1 MNLNK
6 NQEKAVGYL
15 GGPLLIIAGAGTGK
29 TSVITQRII
38 HIIEKKL
45 ARPSE
50 ILALTFTEKASQEME
65 ERVDVAMPYGY
76 EEVCISTFHSFCD
89 GILRKD
95 GYHIGLDTD
104 YTLLTSA
111 QAYIF
116 LKKHLYDLPLDKF
129 RPKGNPTKF
138 LNDILSHFSRLQ
150 DEDVSPAEYIKYA
163 QNLPHDTQE
172 EEEVYEKTMELASVY
187 SKYTE
192 LKVEESKL
200 DFGDLIIFTL
210 KLFRENSDILE
221 KYRRQFKYIL
231 VDEFQDTNY
240 TQNVLVNTLSLG
252 LKNGAIDI
260 KNKKRPNLTVV
271 GDDDQAI
278 YKFRGA
284 AVSNILQ
291 FKKVY
296 SDAEEI
302 VLTEN
307 YRSNQEILDSA
318 YTLIKHNN
326 PNRLEETEK
335 INKKLI
341 AKREFDPVE
350 DDSVQLIVAEDEQK
364 EAEKIAQK
372 ILELTGFRNK
382 IDVEGVFDESGQS
395 SFTDNEEAKGKYRFS
410 DIAILS
416 RANKHVDAVTQALR
430 KEGIPYKLGGSRGL
444 YSREEIKTLISFLR
458 VLTDLKDSKSMFR
471 ILCMEHLHITPRE
484 LVNLN
489 TRARKNS
496 NSILEELE
504 DIFNIS
510 IGEERHESIGTSN
523 HENFSRESI
532 VDISNILLIINEAL
546 FKIKRGDPLTE
557 ILYMFIKN
565 TGYLDSLIEDG
576 GYEDQFK
583 ISNIHKFFEL
593 AKDYE
598 KENPDSNLFEY
609 VEYLNY
615 CIEVGESPLID
626 QTDMSEYNAV
636 NILTVH
642 GAKGLEFPVVF
653 IINLV
658 RDRFPSRNQKDVIPI
673 PESMIKEDLVLENE
687 NESHL
692 QEERRLFYV
701 GATRAKE
708 KLFLTA
714 AKLYSGGIQKKKPSI
729 FLSEILDKNIEDLF
743 INNKEKEK
751 KDSFGKY
758 AERETEVEERIGKKS
773 FVYKTE
779 KVSYSQINTYQDCP
793 KKYMYTYV
801 YKIPTPQT
809 GSLAFGSTIHNTL
822 REFYEIHR
830 RYKEGLKGIED
841 KPASKVLLEIYEKNW
856 ISAGYGSKEEES
868 ERKKSGVVALKRFYK
883 DIYKEKDLP
892 IGLEEN
898 FGIHFEGVSFVGKI
912 DRIDLLDEAGQK
924 RNVKIIDYKTG
935 KIKDAGDIKKDLQ
948 LPLYAISAEKTLG
961 VNVVKA
967 SYLFIEHSREIE
979 VDISENRRMIAEKEL
994 EKVVKKITDNKFK
1007 PTPGYICQFCE
1018 YKDICNDAKL

>member
-1 MNLNK
+1 MNLNE
-6 NQEKAVGYL
+6 NQKKAVEYS

-38 HIIEKKL
+38 HIIEKRL

-65 ERVDVAMPYGY
+65 ERVDIAMPYGY
-76 EEVCISTFHSFCD
+76 EEVFISTFHSFCD
-89 GILRKD
+89 RILRKD

-116 LKKHLYDLPLDKF
+116 LKRHLYDLPLDRF
-129 RPKGNPTKF
+129 RPKGNPSKF

-163 QNLPHDTQE
+163 KGLLQDTKE
-172 EEEVYEKTMELASVY
+172 EKEIYEKTMELANVY

-210 KLFRENSDILE
+210 KLFRENSDVLE
-221 KYRRQFKYIL
+221 KYRRQFKYLL

-252 LKNGAIDI
+252 LKNGKIDT
-260 KNKKRPNLTVV
+260 KNRQRPNLTVV

-350 DDSVQLIVAEDEQK
+350 DDNVQLVIAENEQG

-372 ILELTGFRNK
+372 ILELTGFRSK
-382 IDVEGVFDESGQS
+382 IDIEGVFDESGQS
-395 SFTDNEEAKGKYRFS
+395 SFADNEESKGKYKFS

-416 RANKHVDAVTQALR
+416 RANKHTDAITQVLR
-430 KEGIPYKLGGSRGL
+430 TEGIPYKLGGSRGL
-444 YSREEIKTLISFLR
+444 YSREEVKILISFLR
-458 VLTDLKDSKSMFR
+458 ILTDPEDSKSMFK
-471 ILCMEHLHITPRE
+471 ILCMEHLSITPKE
-484 LVNLN
+484 LINLN
-489 TRARKNS
+489 AKARKNN

-504 DIFNIS
+504 GIFGISLGEQKYENIDKS
-510 IGEERHESIGTSN
+510 DHEV
-523 HENFSRESI
+523 FSRESI
-532 VDISNILLIINEAL
+532 ADISNILLVINEAL
-546 FKIKRGDPLTE
+546 FKIKSGDPLTE

-565 TGYLDSLIEDG
+565 TGYLDSLVEDE
-576 GYEDQFK
+576 GYESQFK

-598 KENPDSNLFEY
+598 KENPESNIFEY

-615 CIEVGESPLID
+615 
-626 QTDMSEYNAV
+626 
-636 NILTVH
+636 
-642 GAKGLEFPVVF
+642 
-653 IINLV
+653 
-658 RDRFPSRNQKDVIPI
+658 
-673 PESMIKEDLVLENE
+673 
-687 NESHL
+687 
-692 QEERRLFYV
+692 
-701 GATRAKE
+701 
-708 KLFLTA
+708 
-714 AKLYSGGIQKKKPSI
+714 
-729 FLSEILDKNIEDLF
+729 
-743 INNKEKEK
+743 
-751 KDSFGKY
+751 
-758 AERETEVEERIGKKS
+758 
-773 FVYKTE
+773 
-779 KVSYSQINTYQDCP
+779 
-793 KKYMYTYV
+793 
-801 YKIPTPQT
+801 
-809 GSLAFGSTIHNTL
+809 
-822 REFYEIHR
+822 
-830 RYKEGLKGIED
+830 
-841 KPASKVLLEIYEKNW
+841 
-856 ISAGYGSKEEES
+856 
-868 ERKKSGVVALKRFYK
+868 
-883 DIYKEKDLP
+883 
-892 IGLEEN
+892 
-898 FGIHFEGVSFVGKI
+898 
-912 DRIDLLDEAGQK
+912 
-924 RNVKIIDYKTG
+924 
-935 KIKDAGDIKKDLQ
+935 
-948 LPLYAISAEKTLG
+948 
-961 VNVVKA
+961 
-967 SYLFIEHSREIE
+967 
-979 VDISENRRMIAEKEL
+979 
-994 EKVVKKITDNKFK
+994 
-1007 PTPGYICQFCE
+1007 
-1018 YKDICNDAKL
+1018 

>member
-1 MNLNK
+1 MNLNE
-6 NQEKAVGYL
+6 NQKKAVEYS

-38 HIIEKKL
+38 HIIEKRL

-65 ERVDVAMPYGY
+65 ERVDIAMPYGY
-76 EEVCISTFHSFCD
+76 EEVFISTFHSFCD
-89 GILRKD
+89 RILRKD

-129 RPKGNPTKF
+129 RPKGNPSKF

-150 DEDVSPAEYIKYA
+150 DEDVSSAEYIKYA
-163 QNLPHDTQE
+163 KGLLQDTKE
-172 EEEVYEKTMELASVY
+172 EKEIYEKTMELANVY

-210 KLFRENSDILE
+210 KLFRENSDVLE
-221 KYRRQFKYIL
+221 KYRRQFKYLL

-252 LKNGAIDI
+252 LKNGKIDT
-260 KNKKRPNLTVV
+260 KNRQRPNLTVV

-326 PNRLEETEK
+326 PNRLEETEM
-335 INKKLI
+335 INKRLI

-350 DDSVQLIVAEDEQK
+350 DDNVQLVIAENEQG

-372 ILELTGFRNK
+372 ILELTGFRSK
-382 IDVEGVFDESGQS
+382 IDIEGVFDESGQS
-395 SFTDNEEAKGKYRFS
+395 SFADNEESKGKYKFS

-416 RANKHVDAVTQALR
+416 RANKHTDAITQVLR
-430 KEGIPYKLGGSRGL
+430 TEGIPYKLGGSRGL
-444 YSREEIKTLISFLR
+444 YSREEVKILISFLR
-458 VLTDLKDSKSMFR
+458 ILTDPEDSKSMFK
-471 ILCMEHLHITPRE
+471 ILCMEHLSITPKE
-484 LVNLN
+484 LINLN
-489 TRARKNS
+489 AKARKNN

-504 DIFNIS
+504 GIFGISLGEQKYENIDKS
-510 IGEERHESIGTSN
+510 DHEV
-523 HENFSRESI
+523 FSRESI
-532 VDISNILLIINEAL
+532 ADISNILLVINEAL
-546 FKIKRGDPLTE
+546 FKIKSGDPLTE

-565 TGYLDSLIEDG
+565 TGYLDSLVEDE
-576 GYEDQFK
+576 GYESQFK

-598 KENPDSNLFEY
+598 KENPESNIFEY

-615 CIEVGESPLID
+615 CIEVGESPLVD
-626 QTDMSEYNAV
+626 QTDMSEYDAV

-653 IINLV
+653 MINLV
-658 RDRFPSRNQKDVIPI
+658 RDRFPSRNQRDVIPI
-673 PESMIKEDLVLENE
+673 PDDLIKEDLVLEDE

-708 KLFLTA
+708 RLFLTA
-714 AKLYSGGIQKKKPSI
+714 AKLYSGGVQKKKPSI
-729 FLSEILDKNIEDLF
+729 FLSEILDKDVEDMF
-743 INNKEKEK
+743 AGNEREEK
-751 KDSFGKY
+751 KNSFGRY
-758 AERETEVEERIGKKS
+758 AEREIETVTKTDKRP

-822 REFYEIHR
+822 KEFYEIHR

-841 KPASKVLLEIYEKNW
+841 KPALKKLLEIYEKNW
-856 ISAGYGSKEEES
+856 ISAGYSSKEEEK
-868 ERKKSGVVALKRFYK
+868 ERKQSGIAALEDFFKS
-883 DIYKEKDLP
+883 IYKEEDLP
-892 IGLEEN
+892 IGLEES

-912 DRIDLLDEAGQK
+912 DRIDLLDKTGEK
-924 RNVKIIDYKTG
+924 RDVKIIDYKTG
-935 KIKDAGDIKKDLQ
+935 KIKDAGDIKRDLQ

-967 SYLFIEHSREIE
+967 SYLFIEHGKEIE

-994 EKVVKKITDNKFK
+994 EKVAKKIIDNKFK

-1018 YKDICNDAKL
+1018 YRDICNDAKL